1 MIKTGKIAFW
11 VTLIMG
17 TVLLLVYYFTLS
29 QKIGIFAYLGWYIVG
44 LANLV
49 IVFLILIFPI
59 KEWEK
64 RKGRFQTIGLILLS
78 ISSLIIYYFSVE
90 WLLFESRYWE
100 RFPVWGIVG
109 LSNLVFAIL
118 LLIFPYRE
126 KIIRKRKFRTIGL
139 ILLNIP
145 ITIIYFFIALW
156 LSNIIRIKIINET
169 DNQIKDIK
177 LSGCG
182 DYEIDRLK
190 NGKSK
195 TIWINNNSRDCRG
208 DFEVKYLIDSIEYSK
223 VIKHSNA
230 SSVRNGDIIKYK
242 IENE

>member
-29 QKIGIFAYLGWYIVG
+29 EKVESFAYWGWWIVG
-44 LANLV
+44 FANLV

-59 KEWEK
+59 KEWKK
-64 RKGRFQTIGLILLS
+64 RKRRFQTIGLILLS
-78 ISSLIIYYFSVE
+78 IPSLIIYYFSNRWFFSASWE
-90 WLLFESRYWE
+90 LFS
-100 RFPVWGIVG
+100 VWGIVG
-109 LSNLVFAIL
+109 LANLVLAIL

-145 ITIIYFFIALW
+145 VTVMYFFIALW
-156 LSNIIRIKIINET
+156 LSNIIRIKIVNET

-177 LSGCG
+177 LSGCC
-182 DYEIDRLK
+182 DYKIDRLK
-190 NGKSK
+190 KGKSK
-195 TIWINNNSRDCRG
+195 TIWINNNSGDCYG
-208 DFEVKYLIDSIEYSK
+208 DFEVKYLVDSIEYLK
-223 VIKHSNA
+223 VIKPSINPMFEMWK
-230 SSVRNGDIIKYK
+230 GDIIKYK

>member
-29 QKIGIFAYLGWYIVG
+29 DLIGVFAYFKWYIVG
-44 LANLV
+44 FANLV

-64 RKGRFQTIGLILLS
+64 RKFQTIGLILLF
-78 ISSLIIYYFSVE
+78 ISLSIIYYFSME
-90 WLLFESRYWE
+90 WLHFISWE
-100 RFPVWGIVG
+100 LFPVWGIVG

-156 LSNIIRIKIINET
+156 LSDLIRIKIINET

-242 IENE
+242 IEN